1 MKITTSSQM
10 IYERETRAFIVDDFN
25 EGRKKRMRYFK
36 ILLSILAC
44 FLLVLPHDTKAET
57 TAPLLKMEELAI
69 QIMPEYSYHPE
80 DKNKEKPPLLV
91 GLHGSLINNS
101 QQPQKGQIE
110 IPLPLKDKDFRIG
123 YVADYNRDQTKMNE
137 IKYEIDKAKGTI
149 SWTTSEEIQP
159 GELYK
164 FVIEYYTNDIKVDKK
179 NHTLTYKFQSF
190 ADIGMVRVLFLE
202 PLKTESFS
210 LTPAAESHQENGYGM
225 NMFMYQY
232 QGMKP
237 GDIKEYSLKYQRTE
251 TKTTMDIMNEMGNK
265 PAAKGEVKEN
275 KTLST
280 SVIIGVIGGLSV
292 LVAGLILFILKR
304 KSKKQKTSPEPKQ
317 LNVDLGKLDF
327 ETKKK
332 KLRGMLLDGSI
343 SEEEYQQL
351 LQKLAK

>member
-1 MKITTSSQM
+1 
-10 IYERETRAFIVDDFN
+10 
-25 EGRKKRMRYFK
+25 MRNLK
-36 ILLSILAC
+36 ILFSIIAC
-44 FLLVLPHDTKAET
+44 FLFVLPQYTKAAT
-57 TAPLLKMEELAI
+57 TAPILKMEELSV

-80 DKNKEKPPLLV
+80 DKKKEKPPLLV
-91 GLHGSLINNS
+91 GLHGTLINNS

-110 IPLPLKDKDFRIG
+110 IPLPLKEKDFRIG
-123 YVADYNRDQTKMNE
+123 FVADYNRDQTDMNE
-137 IKYEIDKAKGTI
+137 IKYEIDKVKGTI
-149 SWTTSEEIQP
+149 AWTTSEEIQP

-179 NHTLTYKFQSF
+179 KHTLTYKFQSF
-190 ADIGMVRVLFLE
+190 ADIGIVRVLFLE

-265 PAAKGEVKEN
+265 TAAKGEVKEN

-280 SVIIGVIGGLSV
+280 SVIIGVIGGITV
-292 LVAGLILFILKR
+292 IVAGLILFILKR
-304 KSKKQKTSPEPKQ
+304 KSQKTKKSAQPNQ
-317 LNVDLGKLDF
+317 SNVDLGKVDF

-332 KLRGMLLDGSI
+332 RLRGMLLEGSI
-343 SEEEYQQL
+343 TEEEYQQL